1 MYETKRPADVFSNL
15 SSVIFF
21 LLHVPTKDFSS
32 HLHKNR
38 TYPIKWIFEYLKP
51 KTEKFYNSLQ
61 FQLKS
66 FRDLVQV

>member
-1 MYETKRPADVFSNL
+1 M
-15 SSVIFF
+15 
-21 LLHVPTKDFSS
+21 
-32 HLHKNR
+32 
-38 TYPIKWIFEYLKP
+38 KWIFEYLKP